1 MQIEQSKSK
10 LETKTE
16 DNKISLK
23 TFAHQSEVELQLQRF
38 LLTSEQPSSWMV
50 VESD

>member
-1 MQIEQSKSK
+1 MLQIEMEQSKSK

-23 TFAHQSEVELQLQRF
+23 TSAHQSEVEHRLQQF
-38 LLTSEQPSSWMV
+38 LLTSEQPSS
-50 VESD
+50 